1 MAYQSN
7 EAGQTDVYV
16 EAFPGPG
23 QKIRISTSGGG
34 APRWRVDGRELFYL
48 TPTGTLMAVAMKP
61 GPRLE
66 AGVPQ
71 PLFQTPIA
79 NVVLNIDQYDVTG
92 DGQRFLVLTPTSN
105 ARQAPITVVV
115 NWTAG
120 LERR

>member
-34 APRWRVDGRELFYL
+34 APRWRADGRELFYL

-61 GPRLE
+61 GSRLE

-71 PLFQTPIA
+71 PLFQTPIR
-79 NVVLNIDQYDVTG
+79 NVVLTIDQYDVTG
-92 DGQRFLVLTPTSN
+92 DGQRFPVLTPTSN

-120 LERR
+120 LG